1 MFIRHNYLLLP
12 VTSKGNPW
20 RPTKK
25 SPIQV
30 LDGFVWDPI
39 KERFLDV
46 CGASY
51 LEILAS
57 LNLTHLV
64 GFGVGDSAFV
74 PITNTYTTGTATV
87 ETAPSG
93 SASCTITS
101 DGGGGGGGGKLSS
114 FSLICGGGGG
124 SARCITT
131 ASISGGNQLTYTVGD
146 LGVGNSSGNGT
157 AGTATTT
164 TSGTG
169 GFSGIAH
176 SAGGGGGGS
185 GTTSTGGTAGTAS
198 GGSTNTNGNAGTHS
212 GGTAA
217 SGAVGG
223 TGADAEYDAEVGEY
237 LGETDAVNGSAPGGG
252 GGGGYRGNS
261 GAGVSL
267 PGESGGQGRI
277 SFAYT

>member
-12 VTSKGNPW
+12 VTSKARPW
-20 RPTKK
+20 VPSKR

-30 LDGFVWDPI
+30 LDGFVWDPLR
-39 KERFLDV
+39 ERFIDV
-46 CGASY
+46 RGASY

-64 GFGVGDSAFV
+64 GFGVAGAFA
-74 PITNTYTTGTATV
+74 PITNTYTIGTAAV

-101 DGGGGGGGGKLSS
+101 DGGGGGGGGKATGSNLS
-114 FSLICGGGGG
+114 CGGGGG

-131 ASISGGNQLTYTVGD
+131 ASVSGGNQLTYTVGD
-146 LGVGNSSGNGT
+146 LGAGSSSGDGN

-185 GTTSTGGTAGTAS
+185 GTTTAGGTAGTAS
-198 GGSTNTNGNAGTHS
+198 GGSTNTNGNAGTHDGGTSAGS
-212 GGTAA
+212 GG
-217 SGAVGG
+217 GG
-223 TGADAEYDAEVGEY
+223 FGADAMYDPELSDWLMTQDSVDG
-237 LGETDAVNGSAPGGG
+237 TAPGGG
-252 GGGGYRGNS
+252 GGGGFRGNTAPGIS
-261 GAGVSL
+261 IAGAN
-267 PGESGGQGRI
+267 GGQGRI